1 VVVQYKKEYKKKSD
15 NPVKGKEVNSS
26 SWFQFYI

>member
-1 VVVQYKKEYKKKSD
+1 VVVHEYKKKSD
-15 NPVKGKEVNSS
+15 NPVNGKEVNSS